1 MAKIF
6 VENFV
11 FQPKRKTKAEW
22 ESENPILR
30 DGEFGVVRDG
40 ADGEW
45 LKVGDGVTAWKSLP
59 YKKGPKGDPFTY
71 SDFTPEQLA
80 ALKGEK
86 GDPFTYEDFTAEQL
100 AALKGKDGT
109 DGKDGANGIDGK
121 DGYTPQ
127 KGIDYFTEEDIAGL
141 NIPKVDQTYSPESEN
156 AQSGIAIAEAVA
168 PKADLS
174 YANNTFANAL
184 KGSKT
189 NTAMLLDDISPVTHE
204 MGVKV
209 KGKNLFDLTSILN
222 ASNWDS
228 SLDKS
233 GYGNY
238 PITGLIPN
246 TNYTLSMS
254 SNGWSGVTDNGFYV
268 SVRQDAGQWLA
279 SYSICHNNGNS
290 GYCQNTVTIKSNE
303 NGVIY
308 FSFYNVTSERLAT
321 FFEQCPNIILELGAT
336 ATAYTPYVPDLTEVK
351 VTRCGKNLLNLQGR
365 TDAQPTGNWPISKY
379 DVGHVIYRG
388 FAYSGYYQLSEDHKC
403 DVNVDGSTITVIQK
417 VDNYGVGYLIKCRP
431 NTQYIFSATTDLN
444 RFYAMFIDKDG
455 NKLDTGSWNKNF
467 TTTSDTEYII
477 ICLCNTTAGT
487 FTIVNP
493 QLELGTTAT
502 DYEPYKECAEYTPN
516 ADGTV
521 NGVTSLYPNTTLMTD
536 TDGVIIDCEYNRDIN
551 KAFAALEAA
560 IATNNS

>member
-45 LKVGDGVTAWKSLP
+45 LKVGDGVTPWSSLP

-86 GDPFTYEDFTAEQL
+86 GDTGAQGVQGIQGEKGDKGDKGEKGDAFTYDDFTAEQL
-100 AALKGKDGT
+100 AALKGE
-109 DGKDGANGIDGK
+109 
-121 DGYTPQ
+121 
-127 KGIDYFTEEDIAGL
+127 KGDPGEVTTA
-141 NIPKVDQTYSPESEN
+141 
-156 AQSGIAIAEAVA
+156 
-168 PKADLS
+168 
-174 YANNTFANAL
+174 YANSTFSNAL
-184 KGSKT
+184 KGTKSG
-189 NTAMLLDDISPVTHE
+189 TAILLDDISTVTHE
-204 MGVKV
+204 MSVKISSDTVEDLTAVKV
-209 KGKNLFDLTSILN
+209 S
-222 ASNWDS
+222 
-228 SLDKS
+228 
-233 GYGNY
+233 
-238 PITGLIPN
+238 
-246 TNYTLSMS
+246 
-254 SNGWSGVTDNGFYV
+254 
-268 SVRQDAGQWLA
+268 
-279 SYSICHNNGNS
+279 
-290 GYCQNTVTIKSNE
+290 
-303 NGVIY
+303 
-308 FSFYNVTSERLAT
+308 
-321 FFEQCPNIILELGAT
+321 
-336 ATAYTPYVPDLTEVK
+336 
-351 VTRCGKNLLNLQGR
+351 RCGKNLLNLQGR

-388 FAYSGYYQLSEDHKC
+388 FAYTGYYQKDEIYKC
-403 DVNVDGSTITVIQK
+403 GVELINDMLTIKINTP
-417 VDNYGVGYLIKCRP
+417 NYGVGYVVNCSP
-431 NTQYIFSATTDLN
+431 NTQYTFNASTNLN
-444 RFYAMFIDKDG
+444 MAFVFIDAKG
-455 NKLDTGSWNKNF
+455 EKITYGYNKSF
-467 TTTSDTEYII
+467 TTPENAEYII
-477 ICLCNTTAGT
+477 ICLYQSTLGT
-487 FTIVNP
+487 YTVLNP

-516 ADGTV
+516 ADGIV